1 MKRDKIVIAPQGKL
15 FLDREGELHE
25 IGGAQ
30 GNPFIWLRE
39 FDPLSHGYFTR
50 QVYLTGDTA
59 DSVRLVAK
67 QINS

>member
-1 MKRDKIVIAPQGKL
+1 MARDRIVITPQGKL
-15 FLDREGELHE
+15 FLDRDRELYE

-30 GNPFIWLRE
+30 GTPFIWLRE
-39 FDPLSHGYFTR
+39 FDSLSHGYHTM
-50 QVYLTGDTA
+50 QVYLSGAIA

>member
-1 MKRDKIVIAPQGKL
+1 MADKIVVMPKGKL
-15 FLDREGELHE
+15 FLDRDGELHQ

-30 GNPFIWLRE
+30 GTPFIWIRE
-39 FDPLSHGYFTR
+39 FDTLCHDYHTR
-50 QVYLTGDTA
+50 QVYLSGAIA

>member
-1 MKRDKIVIAPQGKL
+1 MKRDKIVITPRGKL

-30 GNPFIWLRE
+30 GNPFIWVRE
-39 FDPLSHGYFTR
+39 FDTLCHGYRTR
-50 QVYLTGDTA
+50 QVYLSGAIA